1 VVETLGPCPLLQ
13 MHQSDQSPYPV
24 AIPETPLRTLEFI
37 QGMAANPTIGESV
50 DAFRDL
56 LKIRKSHGD
65 VEPIQHVLSFG
76 RNLLLDGSQ
85 TDIPIGKNCDRG
97 GFGDSALPHGKI
109 DRAHCLGTSIT
120 HEGKT
125 GGIALAW
132 RTLPVTTSKF
142 RSGRGCRFLTYPPSK
157 PTTNS
162 FAGSFDEEEA
172 RTSADSRSRLPTF
185 IVRLRTVLGSLG
197 KTRARARR
205 GNLPPFQTATTLP
218 SWL

>member
-1 VVETLGPCPLLQ
+1 MWLKHWARGHCCRCNR
-13 MHQSDQSPYPV
+13 SDQCPYPV

-65 VEPIQHVLSFG
+65 VEPIQHVLRF
-76 RNLLLDGSQ
+76 RRHLLLDGSQ

-125 GGIALAW
+125 GGIALAA
-132 RTLPVTTSKF
+132 RHDLEVSF
-142 RSGRGCRFLTYPPSK
+142 RPRVSISDVPAIQADYQLFRGL
-157 PTTNS
+157 
-162 FAGSFDEEEA
+162 
-172 RTSADSRSRLPTF
+172 
-185 IVRLRTVLGSLG
+185 V
-197 KTRARARR
+197 RR
-205 GNLPPFQTATTLP
+205 GGSEDFR
-218 SWL
+218 